1 MARLKFRAL
10 PWEYRSGRSC
20 LHRLP
25 AGLKLILLLVISI
38 GCFSLGPPALAAA
51 ALAVSAGAAAAGRR
65 PWELLRGS
73 RSLAALLIFTGIIRT
88 VQFPAQAGTESPPA
102 GELLGGLFTGQ
113 TPPGVFFS
121 GAGFAE
127 SLRFAG
133 GILVSFAA
141 GGLLFS
147 VTTMAEIRNS
157 LGRGE
162 AAVLKPLIVMLKKI
176 NKPPAL
182 RLARRLERPRLSL
195 GIALM
200 LGFLPRFFLIWENA
214 GLAYKAR
221 MGKRGPAKLRLLIP
235 LAVEEMIEAAAE
247 TAAALE
253 ARGLEL

>member
-1 MARLKFRAL
+1 MARLKLHPL
-10 PWEYRSGRSC
+10 PWEYRSGESC

-25 AGLKLILLLVISI
+25 AGLKLVLLLTISV
-38 GCFSLGPPALAAA
+38 GCFSFGPPALVT
-51 ALAVSAGAAAAGRR
+51 AVLMVGAGAAAAGRR

-73 RSLAALLIFTGIIRT
+73 RPLGALLIFTGIIRT
-88 VQFPAQAGTESPPA
+88 VQFPVHAGPEIR
-102 GELLGGLFTGQ
+102 ELLKGLFTGK
-113 TPPGVFFS
+113 TPPGIFFN
-121 GAGFAE
+121 GAGFVE
-127 SLRFAG
+127 SLCFAG

-147 VTTMAEIRNS
+147 VTTMAEIRDS

-162 AAVLKPLIVMLKKI
+162 RMILNPLIMMLKKSG
-176 NKPPAL
+176 KPPAL
-182 RLARRLERPRLSL
+182 NLARRLEHPRLSL

-221 MGKRGPAKLRLLIP
+221 MGKRGPAKLILLIP
-235 LAVEEMIEAAAE
+235 LVVEEMIETAAE